1 MTEQIEKLPIF
12 PLTTKIS
19 RQGTLE
25 IGGCDTI
32 KLAGQYGTPLYI
44 YDELTLLEKCREFKK
59 EFGMRYPTTINYSCK
74 AFINRAVLRMFAAE
88 GLGLDVV
95 SGGEIGIAAAFGF
108 PVGRID
114 FPGNNKSAEELKLAL
129 EVGIG
134 HVVVDNFHE
143 LEMLRKIA
151 GKLGKK
157 QKILLRLSPGVE
169 PHTHKYV
176 ITGNTD
182 SKFGIPIEQGEKAIT
197 DAMSMPELNLTGLH
211 FHIGSQIKET
221 EPYVQ
226 AIGGFLDF
234 AADMKKKH
242 GFELNEMSIG
252 GGYAHRY
259 LLDEP
264 VPSLAEYAENLTGA
278 IIRKCGELGLT
289 QPHLIIEP
297 GRSMVAGAAVALYTT
312 GAVKDIPGI
321 RRYVSIDGG
330 MADNIRPAMYQAKL
344 DAVIAN
350 KMNAK
355 NTRTVSISGKYCES
369 SDILIKDIML
379 PEITAGDI
387 LAVPGC
393 GAYNITES
401 MNYNASFRPAVV
413 MVKDG
418 KARLIRRRETLEDLM
433 RCDLVQ

>member
-12 PLTTKIS
+12 PLTTKVN
-19 RQGTLE
+19 RQGNLE
-25 IGGCDTI
+25 IGGCDTVQ
-32 KLAGQYGTPLYI
+32 LARKYGTPLYI

-59 EFGMRYPTTINYSCK
+59 EFGTRYPTTINYSCK
-74 AFINRAVLRMFAAE
+74 AFINRAVLHLFAGE

-108 PVGRID
+108 PVERID
-114 FPGNNKSAEELKLAL
+114 FPGNNKSAEELTFAL
-129 EVGIG
+129 KTGIG

-151 GKLGKK
+151 RKLRKK

-169 PHTHKYV
+169 PHTHRYV

-197 DAMSMPELNLTGLH
+197 DAMSMPELELTGLH

-242 GFELNEMSIG
+242 GFKLSEMSIG

-259 LLDEP
+259 LLEEP
-264 VPSLAEYAENLTGA
+264 VPSLTEYAETLTGA
-278 IIRKCGELGLT
+278 IISKCLELGLVR
-289 QPHLIIEP
+289 PHLIIEP
-297 GRSMVAGAAVALYTT
+297 GRSMVAGAGVALYTT
-312 GAVKDIPGI
+312 GAVKDIPGVRHYI
-321 RRYVSIDGG
+321 SIDGG

-369 SDILIKDIML
+369 SDILIKDIIL

-418 KARLIRRRETLEDLM
+418 TASLIRRRENLEDLM
-433 RCDLVQ
+433 RCDLVE